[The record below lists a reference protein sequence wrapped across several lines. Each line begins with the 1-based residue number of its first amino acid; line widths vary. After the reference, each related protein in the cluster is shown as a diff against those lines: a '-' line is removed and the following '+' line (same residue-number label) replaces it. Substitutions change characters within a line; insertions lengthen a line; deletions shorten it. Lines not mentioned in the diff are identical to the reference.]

1 VGELKQFSPDAVDL
15 TIITTVV
22 AIVKPISVV
31 TVVVVPYP
39 QHSINP
45 ADRAT
50 DGAAKDTAD
59 YFADR
64 TGGTVALVGPF
75 ICASHNAL
83 SLRGKRHCNEG
94 QGSCHYCE
102 LRSHKKFSACDCC
115 FPAGLGPGSEHQIA
129 DLVSFEP
136 STFIQWSLHKIK
148 KQLNKQ
154 QQCIYFFG
162 PLWLKKF
169 TIQGDRHR
177 KSCRNASHEQ
187 MH

>member
-1 VGELKQFSPDAVDL
+1 
-15 TIITTVV
+15 
-22 AIVKPISVV
+22 VV

-45 ADRAT
+45 TDRAT
-50 DGAAKDTAD
+50 DCAAKDTADD

-129 DLVSFEP
+129 DLLSFER
-136 STFIQWSLHKIK
+136 STFIHRRLHKIK
-148 KQLNKQ
+148 KQLNNQ
-154 QQCIYFFG
+154 Q
-162 PLWLKKF
+162 
-169 TIQGDRHR
+169 
-177 KSCRNASHEQ
+177 
-187 MH
+187 